1 MGWEMGG
8 DQGWH
13 RMMERGTEGE
23 SAVRTCVRACV
34 KVREGE

>member
-1 MGWEMGG
+1 MAQDDGEA
-8 DQGWH
+8 Q
-13 RMMERGTEGE
+13 GTEGE